1 MGSPDAEA
9 KKVGFSSSIQ
19 HPHRSLAGAR
29 NVTVSR
35 THSTEQLDWWL
46 AAAAAAAAAGETGL
60 EQRLYTTRTGAGH
73 AGEASVGMKYGL
85 ISAILHYFQRKS
97 QGLLLSYCIRPTN
110 TTTTLSDRHPDS
122 RGMLGCITS
131 YAYLRLHSG
140 IVTQVET
147 KLNPSRL
154 DSLICT
160 TGR

>member
-60 EQRLYTTRTGAGH
+60 EQRLYTYRCRACRRGFRRY
-73 AGEASVGMKYGL
+73 EIGL